1 VAAAAKKIRDAGFE
15 CGYTTSWPSWVQLET
30 FGAWHNVPYASKN
43 NGFGGLDAR
52 LEINK
57 PLYVRHMTFLADMA
71 KAGTFTYGGRGDASG
86 ALFTSGKCAMFT
98 GSSGNR
104 ANIIKT
110 GQFEFGTSFLP
121 YHKDVAGAP
130 QNSIIGGAS
139 LWVFAKKPDTTYKGV
154 TRFFKFLAD
163 PENAARWHQQ
173 TGYVPVTKAGFEV
186 TQKSGFYDKNPGSDI
201 AVKQL
206 DATTTENSRGI
217 RLGYLPQIRDIEEG
231 EMEQIFAGK
240 ITPEQGLENMVKR
253 GNELL
258 ERFEKSVK

>member
-1 VAAAAKKIRDAGFE
+1 
-15 CGYTTSWPSWVQLET
+15 
-30 FGAWHNVPYASKN
+30 
-43 NGFGGLDAR
+43 
-52 LEINK
+52 
-57 PLYVRHMTFLADMA
+57 MTFLANMA
-71 KAGTFTYGGRGDASG
+71 KEGTFTYGGRADSSG

-110 GQFEFGTSFLP
+110 GNFEFGTSFLP
-121 YHKDVAGAP
+121 YYPDVKGAP

-139 LWVFAKKPDTTYKGV
+139 LWVFAKKPPETYKGV
-154 TRFFKFLAD
+154 TKFFKFLAS
-163 PENAARWHQQ
+163 PEQSAKWHQV
-173 TGYVPVTKAGFEV
+173 TGYVPVTKAGYEV
-186 TQKSGFYDKNPGSDI
+186 TEKSGFYAKNPGSDV

-206 DATTTENSRGI
+206 NAETTENSRGV
-217 RLGYLPQIRDIEEG
+217 RLGYLPQIRDIAEG

-240 ITPEQGLENMVKR
+240 VTPEAGLANTVKR